1 MTGHNT
7 QEDENK
13 YWSIFEITFRGKKR
27 PMMVRTCS
35 WRTSLY
41 AIHTPKIFP
50 SLAEQ
55 TALAGIEELEECD
68 IGDMQVEEKLDAWD
82 VEDVE

>member
-1 MTGHNT
+1 
-7 QEDENK
+7 
-13 YWSIFEITFRGKKR
+13 
-27 PMMVRTCS
+27 MMMSTCN

-41 AIHTPKIFP
+41 AIDTLKIFP

-55 TALAGIEELEECD
+55 TALGGIEELEECD
-68 IGDMQVEEKLDAWD
+68 IGDIQDEEKLDAWD